1 MCRLYLDLR
10 VGMIQRLGRRYL
22 AKQLYRRRR
31 HECVDAVCRIQR
43 AFRGFASRKLR
54 NRLLHARELEYRQAT
69 ET

>member
-1 MCRLYLDLR
+1 
-10 VGMIQRLGRRYL
+10 MIQRLGRRYL

-54 NRLLHARELEYRQAT
+54 NRLLHARELEYRQAK
-69 ET
+69 ETADA